1 MWHNVH
7 RESLSGLSVRPRAP
21 GVPLDAGGS
30 SFRPQVPRR
39 CRATIHDNFDCLAS
53 PAERFRQIIREQ
65 FVKLYAE
72 HDVLAEVLAEAHRDV
87 GGQKLPSVPEAGG
100 LDINR
105 GPSLCQLRRRKQ
117 NWSSIS
123 EISVLC
129 PATDTK
135 QDRRALT
142 RSIYAR
148 AKVLSKQRLGLALGP
163 PM

>member
-30 SFRPQVPRR
+30 SFRPQG

-87 GGQKLPSVPEAGG
+87 GGQKLPCVPEAGG
-100 LDINR
+100 LDIR
-105 GPSLCQLRRRKQ
+105 Q
-117 NWSSIS
+117 
-123 EISVLC
+123 VL
-129 PATDTK
+129 A
-135 QDRRALT
+135 AE
-142 RSIYAR
+142 YAF
-148 AKVLSKQRLGLALGP
+148 A
-163 PM
+163 

>member
-39 CRATIHDNFDCLAS
+39 CRASIHDNFDCFAS

-65 FVKLYAE
+65 FVKPYAE

-87 GGQKLPSVPEAGG
+87 GGQKLPCVPEAGG
-100 LDINR
+100 LDIR
-105 GPSLCQLRRRKQ
+105 Q
-117 NWSSIS
+117 
-123 EISVLC
+123 VL
-129 PATDTK
+129 A
-135 QDRRALT
+135 AE
-142 RSIYAR
+142 YAFT
-148 AKVLSKQRLGLALGP
+148 
-163 PM
+163 